1 MKTLTKPTQ
10 RAALGIL
17 LGASPKTSLNLS
29 QRLQQVAVKK

>member
-17 LGASPKTSLNLS
+17 LGASPKTSLTFPS
-29 QRLQQVAVKK
+29 ASSR